1 MSYTWNTATPN
12 TQEREYFIPNLFRLT
27 STKGEGNNTK
37 WLLLTLL
44 LGHFSA
50 YFVYIKVVTSKQELR
65 KKFFSIFSKDVE
77 LILLCMFFCA
87 EKT

>member
-1 MSYTWNTATPN
+1 VSYAWNTATPN

-44 LGHFSA
+44 LVISVRTLF
-50 YFVYIKVVTSKQELR
+50 ISKLPLASKNLC
-65 KKFFSIFSKDVE
+65 KKFFSIFSKEAE
-77 LILLCMFFCA
+77 LILSCMFFAA